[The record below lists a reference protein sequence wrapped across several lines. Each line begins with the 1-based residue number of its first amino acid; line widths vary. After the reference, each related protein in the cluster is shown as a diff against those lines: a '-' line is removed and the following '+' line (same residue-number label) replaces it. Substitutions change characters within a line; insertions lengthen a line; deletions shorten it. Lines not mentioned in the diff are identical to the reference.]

1 MKIADNRKPCVI
13 LSLFANLKIKPI
25 CPRVFLKRSNEVYMV
40 GDFLVVP
47 RSQVSCRTQ
56 SPTSEIE

>member
-1 MKIADNRKPCVI
+1 MKIADNRKPYVI

-25 CPRVFLKRSNEVYMV
+25 CPRVFLKRSHEVYMV

-47 RSQVSCRTQ
+47 RSQVSCRMQ

>member
-1 MKIADNRKPCVI
+1 MKMADNRKPYVI

-40 GDFLVVP
+40 GDFP

>member
-1 MKIADNRKPCVI
+1 MKIADNRKPYVI

-25 CPRVFLKRSNEVYMV
+25 CSRVFLKRSNEVYMV

-47 RSQVSCRTQ
+47 RSQVSCRMQ

>member
-1 MKIADNRKPCVI
+1 MKIADNRKPYVI

-25 CPRVFLKRSNEVYMV
+25 CLRVFLKRSNEVYMV

-47 RSQVSCRTQ
+47 RSQVSCRMQ

>member
-1 MKIADNRKPCVI
+1 MKIAGNRKPYVI

-40 GDFLVVP
+40 GDFLAVP
-47 RSQVSCRTQ
+47 RSQVSCRMQ